1 MKKHDFVL
9 VFTSISPRFCRGTF
23 GKGKKGG
30 LSHKKWNF
38 LLLTKSGGDFG
49 GGFYE
54 EILLVGFQVNLR
66 KIL

>member
-1 MKKHDFVL
+1 MFLHLYRPDSVEGLFE
-9 VFTSISPRFCRGTF
+9 RE
-23 GKGKKGG
+23 KKGG
-30 LSHKKWNF
+30 LVTKKGIFYYSQNRWG
-38 LLLTKSGGDFG
+38 KIG